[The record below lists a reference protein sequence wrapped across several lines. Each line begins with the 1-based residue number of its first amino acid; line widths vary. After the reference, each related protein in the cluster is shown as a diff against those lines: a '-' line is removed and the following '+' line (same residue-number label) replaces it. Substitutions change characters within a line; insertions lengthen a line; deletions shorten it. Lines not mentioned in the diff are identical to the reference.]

1 MKIATLNVNGLRSA
15 SKKGLIS
22 WLEEQD
28 FDVICLQ
35 EVRMSRED
43 AAKLVPA
50 GYFNTHAVAQKK
62 GYSGALIWSKVQPQ
76 SSQINFDFALGD
88 QEGRI
93 AQNIFHN
100 CVVLSMYF
108 PSGTSGDERQ
118 EQKYV
123 FLDFVDRYTKELQK
137 THSNIVICGD
147 VNIAH
152 TELDIFHHKANANKS
167 GFLPRER
174 EWMTSFLAKGWC
186 DVFRQQN
193 QGVEAYSW
201 WTNRSKT
208 AREKNIGW
216 RIDYQLATSG
226 LSEKVISSY
235 IVDRSLKLSDHTAV
249 VAEYDMVLE

>member
-1 MKIATLNVNGLRSA
+1 MKVVTLNVNGLRA
-15 SKKGLIS
+15 ANKKGLLS
-22 WLEEQD
+22 WLEEQN

-43 AAKLVPA
+43 TAKLVPM

-62 GYSGALIWSKVQPQ
+62 GYSGASIWSKEKPL
-76 SSQINFDFALGD
+76 SSKIHFDFELGD

-93 AQNIFHN
+93 AQIIFQN
-100 CVVLSMYF
+100 CVILSMYF

-118 EQKYV
+118 QQKYV
-123 FLDFVDRYTKELQK
+123 FLDFVDQYTKELK
-137 THSNIVICGD
+137 ESHEHILICGD

-174 EWMTSFLAKGWC
+174 EWMTNFLKEGWI
-186 DVFRQQN
+186 DVFRDKN
-193 QGVEAYSW
+193 PDLEAYSW

-216 RIDYQLATSG
+216 RIDYQLASSALG
-226 LSEKVISSY
+226 KKAMSSY
-235 IVDRSLKLSDHTAV
+235 IVERSVKLSDHTAV
-249 VAEYDMVLE
+249 VAEFDIDLA